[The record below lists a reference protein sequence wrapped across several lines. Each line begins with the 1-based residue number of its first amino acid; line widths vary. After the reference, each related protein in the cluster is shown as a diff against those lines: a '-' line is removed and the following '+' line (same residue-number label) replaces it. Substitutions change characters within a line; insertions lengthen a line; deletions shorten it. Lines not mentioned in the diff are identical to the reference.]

1 MRRLIIS
8 FTACLVAAA
17 TLLGATAVR
26 AEPQTLVELFTSQGC
41 SSCPPADAFVAE
53 LGERDDIIAL
63 SMHVNYWDY
72 IGWKDPFASEITT
85 ARQRSYARHL
95 SRGMVYTPQ
104 TVIDGAAHTVGSN
117 RASLERAIRK
127 ARGAERPRLA
137 IDLALTDD
145 KGLSVSVP
153 GAHFSGQAAVW
164 LARYDTERLTPVS
177 RGENAGRTLR
187 NTNVVRVLQRIGTWT
202 GEPLELRLPA
212 SVLTAGEGGRDG
224 CVVIVQEENLGP
236 VLGVRK
242 LAFTHNNPS

>member
-1 MRRLIIS
+1 MRNRITALA
-8 FTACLVAAA
+8 ACLVAVAMVFAA
-17 TLLGATAVR
+17 PAR
-26 AEPQTLVELFTSQGC
+26 AEPPTLIELFTSQGC
-41 SSCPPADAFVAE
+41 SSCPPADELVAE

-104 TVIDGAAHTVGSN
+104 SVIDGAAHTVGSN